1 MPYIGLGLHVLIAL
15 FFAVHALKTSRQMY
29 WLIILFSF
37 PLLGSI
43 AYFFTEYLPDM
54 RIQRGVRQAG
64 AVLAKVV
71 DPGRDLR
78 AAREAFEIT
87 PTAQNEARLAAA
99 LLEADK
105 LPDAVAHYRNCLAGP
120 FGSDPD
126 LRVGA
131 ARAHLAMRNFDEAV
145 RLLDAVRAET
155 PSYRSTD
162 TLILLG
168 HARWAQGNVEGA
180 RAALAQAAKD
190 HGGIEGRAEYA
201 MFCLDTGDVGTAR
214 AIQGDIDIDAKTW
227 NSRTRKLH
235 KPVLNRLAEAWSRAG
250 QSPN

>member
-1 MPYIGLGLHVLIAL
+1 MPYIGLGLHVLVAL
-15 FFAVHALKTSRQMY
+15 FFAVHALKTGRPMY

-43 AYFFTEYLPDM
+43 AYFFAEYLPDM
-54 RIQRGVRQAG
+54 RIDRGVRRAG

-71 DPGRDLR
+71 DPTRDLR

-99 LLEADK
+99 LMDADK
-105 LPDAVAHYRNCLAGP
+105 LPDAIAHYRNCLAGP
-120 FGSDPD
+120 FGNEPD

-131 ARAHLAMRNFDEAV
+131 ARAYLAIRNFDEAV
-145 RLLDAVRAET
+145 RLLDLVRAET
-155 PSYRSTD
+155 PNYRPTD

-168 HARWAQGNVEGA
+168 HARWAKGNTDGA

-190 HGGIEGRAEYA
+190 HSGIEGRAEYA
-201 MFCLDTGDVGTAR
+201 MFCLDTGDVETAR
-214 AIQGDIDIDAKTW
+214 AIQRDIDVDAKTW
-227 NSRTRKLH
+227 NARTRKLH
-235 KPVLNRLAEAWSRAG
+235 KATLNRLAEAWSRAG
-250 QSPN
+250 HLAG